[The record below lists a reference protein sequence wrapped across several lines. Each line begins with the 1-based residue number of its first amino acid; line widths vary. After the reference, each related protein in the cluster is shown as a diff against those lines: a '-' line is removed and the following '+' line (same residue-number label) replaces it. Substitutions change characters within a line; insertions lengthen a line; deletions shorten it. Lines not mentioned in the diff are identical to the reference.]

1 MFNRCWQYIL
11 NLVFY
16 LSYSLL
22 QVKEINNVT
31 ICLQHE
37 CPGSYY
43 GFEVVLQYVDLLSS
57 SILYSIFLRQNEL
70 CFLCCMLNTQDSV
83 LFTISIFK
91 KLLNTSLIIFSC
103 KILLFFFVDFF
114 NTHFHFLTC
123 QVYCCQ
129 EPCFSYLSIV
139 SALTMTK
146 FQE

>member
-103 KILLFFFVDFF
+103 KILLVFCRLLQYTFSFPNLSGLLLSRTMFFLLKHCLCTD
-114 NTHFHFLTC
+114 ND
-123 QVYCCQ
+123 
-129 EPCFSYLSIV
+129 
-139 SALTMTK
+139 
-146 FQE
+146 